1 MVIELGTVTLAAAIG
16 YVVRGFVLK
25 SDKKP
30 DITPASSPEPVNK
43 NEEDFSEPVATF
55 IKLFN
60 ENPRRFPLTKED
72 GVDGFDRRFTLFTIT
87 DKHKGV
93 SFTVRALHGSLHRRT
108 SRIGIGNV
116 SFLTRLEIDRLF
128 STIGDYHRKRITKYQ
143 QITPERERRVV
154 INLYK
159 DEM

>member
-1 MVIELGTVTLAAAIG
+1 MVIETVGVITLAAAIG
-16 YVVRGFVLK
+16 YIVRGHVTK
-25 SDKKP
+25 
-30 DITPASSPEPVNK
+30 PEPKKEIPVKNK
-43 NEEDFSEPVATF
+43 EEEFSEPVATF

-60 ENPRRFPLTKED
+60 ENPKRFPLTKEHRFD
-72 GVDGFDRRFTLFTIT
+72 EFDRRFTLFTIT